1 MPTELTLSDLADPKN
16 KIYSIK
22 CQDCGQFIS
31 RDSIEKQEAKFHY
44 IPDSQFG
51 PEESY
56 WICKKCK
63 T

>member
-1 MPTELTLSDLADPKN
+1 MPIDLILSDLAELKPYCIRCN
-16 KIYSIK
+16 N
-22 CQDCGQFIS
+22 CGQFIS
-31 RDSIEKQEAKFHY
+31 RDSIEKQEAKFHF